1 MKVKVS
7 TIAFSKNAKLVNEL
21 KQHFP
26 DLRVN
31 ESGIRLKD
39 QELYQYFNDAEGV
52 IVGLEKVDI
61 AFLNALPNIKVI
73 AKYGV
78 GLDNIDLEACKKKG
92 VQIGWT
98 PGVNKTSVA
107 EMTIGFMLALFR
119 NLYQTS
125 NQLKF
130 DNVWNKNGGAQLSGK
145 TIGIIGLGYIGKT
158 VVQLLKPFNCNILAN
173 DITDVSEFAAKNNVK
188 LVDKATIYKESDLIS
203 IHTPLTDE
211 TNGLINTEV
220 LSNMKDSSFIINT
233 ARGGIINEDA
243 LSQALINNKI
253 SGAALDV
260 YTEEPPKNIRLLS
273 LPNLICTPHIG
284 GNAEEAVLA
293 MGISAINHLIKY
305 KEHK

>member
-7 TIAFSKNAKLVNEL
+7 TIAFSKNTKLVNEL

-26 DLRVN
+26 EAIVN
-31 ESGIRLKD
+31 ENGVRLKD
-39 QELYQYFNDAEGV
+39 QELYQYFSDAEGV
-52 IVGLEKVDI
+52 IVGLEKVDND
-61 AFLNALPNIKVI
+61 FLNALPNIKVI

-78 GLDNIDLEACKKKG
+78 GLDNIDLNACKEKG
-92 VQIGWT
+92 VQVGWT

-119 NLYQTS
+119 NLYLTS

-130 DNVWNKNGGAQLSGK
+130 DSIWNKNGGAQLSGK
-145 TIGIIGLGYIGKT
+145 TIGIIGLGNIGKT
-158 VVQLLKPFNCNILAN
+158 VAQLLKPFNCNILAN
-173 DITDVSEFAAKNNVK
+173 DIVDVTGFADANNVT
-188 LVDKATIYKESDLIS
+188 LVDKETIFKECDLIS
-203 IHTPLTDE
+203 IHTPLTSE
-211 TNGLINTEV
+211 TKGLINKEV
-220 LSNMKDSSFIINT
+220 FSIMKDSSAIINT

-243 LSQALINNKI
+243 LLQALINNKI

-260 YTEEPPKNIRLLS
+260 YTEEPPQNLKLLS

-293 MGISAINHLIKY
+293 MGVSAINHLIKY